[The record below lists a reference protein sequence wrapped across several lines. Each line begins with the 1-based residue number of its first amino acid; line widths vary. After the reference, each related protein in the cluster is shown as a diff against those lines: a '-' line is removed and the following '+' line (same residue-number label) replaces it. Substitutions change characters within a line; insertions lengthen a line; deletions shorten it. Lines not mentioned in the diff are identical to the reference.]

1 MTGEAETGTARGA
14 FAAAG
19 QSWTYTGTLT
29 FADAAA
35 VLEATQV
42 LPLPESGVIDL
53 AGLSH
58 ADSAALA
65 VLLALKRRAAAERRT
80 LAFTSM
86 PATLDSLARVYGI
99 DDLLAS

>member
-1 MTGEAETGTARGA
+1 MTSESGTDAVRGA

-19 QSWTYTGTLT
+19 QSWTYTGALT
-29 FADAAA
+29 FADAGA
-35 VLEATQV
+35 VLEATQA
-42 LPLPESGVIDL
+42 LPLPSSGVVDL
-53 AGLSH
+53 AGLSQ

-80 LAFTSM
+80 LTFTAM

>member
-1 MTGEAETGTARGA
+1 MTGEGETGAGRGA

-19 QSWTYTGTLT
+19 QSWSYNGALT

-35 VLEATQV
+35 VLEATQT
-42 LPLPESGVIDL
+42 LPLPESGVVNL
-53 AGLSH
+53 AGLLQ

-65 VLLALKRRAAAERRT
+65 VLLALKRRAAAEGRT
-80 LAFTSM
+80 LVFTAM

>member
-1 MTGEAETGTARGA
+1 VTAASETRAARGA

-19 QSWTYTGTLT
+19 QSWSYTGALT
-29 FADAAA
+29 CADAAI
-35 VLEATQV
+35 VLEATRG
-42 LPLPESGVIDL
+42 LPLPESGVVDL
-53 AGLSH
+53 KGLSD

-86 PATLDSLARVYGI
+86 PPTLDTLARVYGI
-99 DDLLAS
+99 EELLAS

>member
-1 MTGEAETGTARGA
+1 MTDASDGRTARCA
-14 FAAAG
+14 FTATG

-29 FADAAA
+29 FADAAD
-35 VLEATQV
+35 VLEATQA

-53 AGLSH
+53 EGLSH

-99 DDLLAS
+99 DELLAS